1 MERKR
6 IALWKIAVFAAVAAV
21 FIARFD
27 FSVLDFS
34 DDTRAQRESISKL
47 NDVLK
52 LVNNYYVDS
61 LNWNDVSTGAIEGL
75 LQKLDPHSVYIDPE
89 TVKHNDENFSGHY
102 YGIGIQF
109 DILEGYINV
118 IAVIPGSPSE
128 KAGLLAGDKI
138 IKIDGSSA
146 HNISMSEVPKKL
158 KGPKDTPV
166 TVTVKR
172 GEAQPFDVEIIRG
185 EIPIVTINTYFKA
198 NAQTGYVWLNR
209 FASTTAEELEKALDD
224 LEGQGMRQ
232 LILDLRG
239 NGGGFLSQA
248 VQVVA
253 RFVKGHRKVVFTK
266 GKLSRFDETY
276 YTDDFGM
283 TRARIYPLIVLIDHS
298 SASASEIV
306 AGALQDYDR
315 ALIVGETSFGKGLV
329 QNEFELDDGSRLRL
343 TVSKYY
349 TPSGRLI
356 QRPYKGKNIEDYY
369 MESYAD
375 SSESSKDTV
384 RTRPQFKT
392 RNGRIVYGG
401 GGITP
406 DVKIPYQ
413 SPAKNTRLATQFLQK
428 RIFYETAASF
438 VIAHPGWGKSFEY
451 FHKHFRVDYKLL
463 KRLKKQ
469 AEEAGIN
476 VNDKDFKADEIYLK
490 NRLKAEIARNIWGN
504 FYYYRIGMDVDN
516 QYLKA
521 LTLFPKWQE
530 WLGDVNQK

>member
-27 FSVLDFS
+27 FSLLDFS
-34 DDTRAQRESISKL
+34 DETRAQRESISRL
-47 NDVLK
+47 NNVLK

-61 LNWNDVSTGAIEGL
+61 LDWNAVSTGAIEGL

-109 DILEGYINV
+109 DILDGYINV
-118 IAVIPGSPSE
+118 ITVIPGSPSE

-158 KGPKDTPV
+158 KGPKDTRVIV
-166 TVTVKR
+166 TIKR
-172 GEAQPFDVEIIRG
+172 GKAKPFDVPIIRG

-198 NAQTGYVWLNR
+198 DAQTGYVWLNR

-224 LEGQGMRQ
+224 LEAQGMKQ

-253 RFVKGHRKVVFTK
+253 KFIKGHRKVVFTK

-276 YTDDFGM
+276 YTDDYGM
-283 TRARIYPLIVLIDHS
+283 TRARTYPLIVLIDHS

-315 ALIVGETSFGKGLV
+315 ALIAGETSFGKGLV

-369 MESYAD
+369 MESYSD
-375 SSESSKDTV
+375 SVKSSKDSLQ
-384 RTRPQFKT
+384 TRPQFKT
-392 RNGRIVYGG
+392 SAGRIVYGG

-406 DVKIPYQ
+406 DVKIKYK
-413 SPAKNTRLATQFLQK
+413 SLAKHTKLVTELLQK
-428 RIFYETAASF
+428 RIFYETAAEFVNSYPQWKQSF
-438 VIAHPGWGKSFEY
+438 TN
-451 FHKHFRVDYKLL
+451 FHKNFKVGNRLL
-463 KRLKKQ
+463 TQLKVQAKQ
-469 AEEAGIN
+469 AGIR
-476 VNDKDFKADEIYLK
+476 VNEKAFRADEAYLK

-504 FYYYRIGMDVDN
+504 FYYYQIGMDVDN

-521 LTLFPKWQE
+521 LTLFPKWKE
-530 WLGDVNQK
+530 WLSDAHQK